1 MLDNIDRE
9 KSVSFLSHFQI
20 MMRFVHQTEP
30 HIFDI
35 FTTRKNPLSSTMTGY
50 KRYGSQGQASL

>member
-1 MLDNIDRE
+1 MLDNIDKE

-50 KRYGSQGQASL
+50 KRYGS